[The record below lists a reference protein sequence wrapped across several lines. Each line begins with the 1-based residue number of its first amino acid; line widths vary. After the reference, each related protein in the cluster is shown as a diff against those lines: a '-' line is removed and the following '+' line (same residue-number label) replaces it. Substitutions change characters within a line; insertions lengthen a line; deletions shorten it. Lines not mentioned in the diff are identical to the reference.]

1 MNLNDFVVLPNNK
14 AKSIKLNARN
24 LQELHLETVTLA
36 QESKEMEDKLQQL
49 KESMS
54 KEKEERGHSGGF
66 RWKSGQ
72 CGSLNSIALTNGA
85 KKNKENRF
93 QKLSAGKVKIRVLKD
108 EPLSAPPQPPPPPPP
123 ESNLWT
129 TRKNRLK
136 GTYCGQCEVKTA
148 GLMCAECTED
158 YCVGCFTKFHQKG
171 ALKLHRMIPIQKD
184 LQTHVSTRDV
194 VNCFQKQINPSSHPR
209 TFIHPNPSPNSYA
222 ITRRGDQSS
231 EKGTEAVAKPMQLH
245 PNSSQVL
252 DVYRRDEEK
261 VEMIEEGQDES
272 LFRGEYNE
280 EESARSFQ
288 EAVKQWRGEKSEEP
302 TSEDAM
308 WTPVRP
314 VSVSAMAT
322 QADLAPDRGD
332 EGRGRAGGEGRVPV
346 RVEFTENSLTYM
358 DRLLLKKHRRTPI
371 ETSRPSLSFSTVSKS
386 LPSTNTGENT
396 ASSLTAQEEDFRRY
410 CASLF
415 AVPVSRGRTEPQI
428 TSPELC
434 LVIEV
439 LDDRDKDGIFV
450 AEQRTDNNRKVPS
463 VQQVLSKPTL
473 VPQVGLINGGSSRVS
488 YSSQLSSAQPS
499 RQSRAPAQ
507 PKAAH
512 TLHLSVPQ
520 TSQAEYSMKSSSTKS
535 KPSAGTT
542 AENSRTSQT
551 SIKTPTSM
559 SQKPNYPPIVHK
571 SKPDCGSITFLS
583 SPSLAHSQTEIPV
596 PYLPDISH
604 LASTRPPIPEEHFS
618 PSPSISFSLRSTFTV
633 SPSSSTESTL
643 LPNVFQSTQLQ
654 KGSDPSLI
662 PEQPQSPQLF
672 QEPISSLKP
681 SQLPPSNLE
690 SPRQSKHS
698 CCDTES
704 VLSKKN
710 IHLPMSPV
718 SFSPNPPPKPLEP
731 SPPVKTLSSLSLFNK
746 SPPDAYS
753 SQWSTLKTEAS
764 PICMASTP
772 ISGQHESTQH
782 MQCIL
787 SLPSHFL
794 DDIKYPPLAV
804 KMEENEELST
814 DSSDEMSSDS
824 LGLGP
829 HEEDSSDEEAQMHGR
844 FTGGRSSEEEQ
855 GNPATSHTE
864 DPFVP
869 ADADGEKDLQTDEQ
883 EQLSEP
889 SMVMSSGSRSEQFC
903 DLDGFPPL
911 GLEINSGH
919 SETPKHT
926 HCDPLHNCLTPQQD
940 SDPTGSEDY
949 EPGSTLTTDT
959 EEHQVFRV
967 MDNHL
972 LLTGSQFHST
982 RPSKRGEISVN
993 KLGTSGSESSLSGKS
1008 TPTVS
1013 HRPKTNPSRLSSP
1026 ISPSLSHFPSPPLS
1040 ASLSRPT
1047 LGSKFGPEFR
1057 SFSRAAQEIME
1068 ICSVDQ
1074 TGCEDPDLDIDTT
1087 AHTLNSLEEELMVL
1101 MANETGTQASVFGT
1115 GNSGTQDQHG
1125 RHRFTQGRTSEG
1137 QKDEEEAAAAQR
1149 DRQSV
1154 HSLP

>member
-54 KEKEERGHSGGF
+54 KEKEERGHCGGF

-123 ESNLWT
+123 DSSLWT
-129 TRKNRLK
+129 TRKNRLR

-194 VNCFQKQINPSSHPR
+194 VSCFQKQINPSSYPR
-209 TFIHPNPSPNSYA
+209 TFINPNPSPNSYA
-222 ITRRGDQSS
+222 IARRGDQSP

-245 PNSSQVL
+245 PNLSQVL
-252 DVYRRDEEK
+252 AVNHRDEEN
-261 VEMIEEGQDES
+261 VEMIEESQDERGFPTS

-288 EAVKQWRGEKSEEP
+288 EAVKQWRGEKCDEP

-308 WTPVRP
+308 WTPIRP
-314 VSVSAMAT
+314 VSVMAT

-371 ETSRPSLSFSTVSKS
+371 ETSRPSLSFSTDLKS

-428 TSPELC
+428 TSPEPC

-439 LDDRDKDGIFV
+439 LDDTDTDGFFV

-463 VQQVLSKPTL
+463 VQQVLSKLTL
-473 VPQVGLINGGSSRVS
+473 VPQVGLISGGSSRVS

-507 PKAAH
+507 PKAAQK
-512 TLHLSVPQ
+512 LHLSVPQ

-535 KPSAGTT
+535 KPSACTT
-542 AENSRTSQT
+542 AEISRTSQT

-559 SQKPNYPPIVHK
+559 SQKPNYPPIVQK

-583 SPSLAHSQTEIPV
+583 PPSLAHSQTEILV
-596 PYLPDISH
+596 PYPPDVSH
-604 LASTRPPIPEEHFS
+604 LASTRPPTPEEHFS
-618 PSPSISFSLRSTFTV
+618 PSPSISLRSTFTV

-643 LPNVFQSTQLQ
+643 LPNVFQSTPLQ
-654 KGSDPSLI
+654 KGSDSSLL

-681 SQLPPSNLE
+681 SQSPPSNLE

-704 VLSKKN
+704 LLSEKH
-710 IHLPMSPV
+710 IQLLPSPV
-718 SFSPNPPPKPLEP
+718 CFSPNPPPTPLEP
-731 SPPVKTLSSLSLFNK
+731 SPPVEIRSSLFLFNK

-753 SQWSTLKTEAS
+753 SQWSTLKTENS

-782 MQCIL
+782 MQCIP

-794 DDIKYPPLAV
+794 DVIKYPPLAV
-804 KMEENEELST
+804 KMEANEELST

-824 LGLGP
+824 LGLAP

-844 FTGGRSSEEEQ
+844 FTGGRSREEEQ
-855 GNPATSHTE
+855 GNPAISHTE

-869 ADADGEKDLQTDEQ
+869 ADAYREKDLQTDEQ

-903 DLDGFPPL
+903 DLEGFPSL
-911 GLEINSGH
+911 GLDINSGH
-919 SETPKHT
+919 TETPKHT
-926 HCDPLHNCLTPQQD
+926 HCDLLDTCQTSQQD
-940 SDPTGSEDY
+940 SGPTELEGY
-949 EPGSTLTTDT
+949 RPGSTLTTDT
-959 EEHQVFRV
+959 EEHRVFRG

-972 LLTGSQFHST
+972 QLTGSQFHST
-982 RPSKRGEISVN
+982 RPFKRGEISAN
-993 KLGTSGSESSLSGKS
+993 KLGTSGSGSSLSGKS

-1013 HRPKTNPSRLSSP
+1013 HRPKTNPSPLTSP
-1026 ISPSLSHFPSPPLS
+1026 ISPSLSHFSSPPLS
-1040 ASLSRPT
+1040 ACLSRPT

-1057 SFSRAAQEIME
+1057 PFSRAAQEIME

-1074 TGCEDPDLDIDTT
+1074 TGCEDPDLDTDTT
-1087 AHTLNSLEEELMVL
+1087 AHTLNSLEEELRL
-1101 MANETGTQASVFGT
+1101 MANETGKQASVFGT
-1115 GNSGTQDQHG
+1115 GNSGSQDQHG
-1125 RHRFTQGRTSEG
+1125 SHRFTQGRTSEE
-1137 QKDEEEAAAAQR
+1137 QKDEEEAAAQG

-1154 HSLP
+1154 LSLP